1 LQEKN
6 EKYKEKLEKSKET
19 YDKVN
24 EELEKIK
31 TERYQAN
38 NLVHQTI
45 SKYEKT
51 IKEMKDSFEKELSD
65 FKKREEEYMNSN
77 SNLLESD
84 IYAIYKEIQEKFES
98 KLKENVNLKGQNDK
112 INDEIKFTKYNL
124 QNNESVLNE
133 CITKLAKQTKLIKQ
147 YKENLD
153 ELNKQIEKKQEEY
166 KKEFQEYNFKTT
178 KLMKERED
186 EIHSLKNQLKLKTDE
201 NYNLRLLS
209 QMILDQRSDIE
220 QFFIESLEEVKQE
233 IYKKKK
239 EFQKK
244 NLSFFLI

>member
-153 ELNKQIEKKQEEY
+153 ELNKQIEKKQEDY

-244 NLSFFLI
+244 SQLFS